1 MSNLLSR
8 LKKPHKGPLKKSQN
22 PKLYLL
28 KAIKA
33 QRSKPTWVKKET
45 NTIRVNCGAA
55 ILFPVMEGS
64 KEVSLV
70 WDGNDDGKDY
80 TDPQQYGGFLTELE
94 ADVNSGAMDSY
105 IDAWGK
111 K

>member
-1 MSNLLSR
+1 MSNLVSR

-28 KAIKA
+28 RAIKS
-33 QRSKPTWVKKET
+33 QRKTATWVNSNT
-45 NTIRVNCGAA
+45 NTIRVNCGKAM
-55 ILFPVMEGS
+55 LFPIMEGS
-64 KEVSLV
+64 KEVSMV
-70 WDGNDDGKDY
+70 WDGNDEGKDY
-80 TDPQQYGGFLTELE
+80 TDPQQYGEFLNELE
-94 ADVNSGAMDSY
+94 AEVNNGALDSY

>member
-1 MSNLLSR
+1 
-8 LKKPHKGPLKKSQN
+8 
-22 PKLYLL
+22 
-28 KAIKA
+28 
-33 QRSKPTWVKKET
+33 
-45 NTIRVNCGAA
+45 
-55 ILFPVMEGS
+55 MEGS

-70 WDGNDDGKDY
+70 WDGNDEGKDY
-80 TDPQQYGGFLTELE
+80 TDPQQYGGFLNELE

>member
-33 QRSKPTWVKKET
+33 QRSKPTWVKKENEYYKSQLWCG
-45 NTIRVNCGAA
+45 NTVPCNGR
-55 ILFPVMEGS
+55 
-64 KEVSLV
+64 
-70 WDGNDDGKDY
+70 
-80 TDPQQYGGFLTELE
+80 Q
-94 ADVNSGAMDSY
+94 
-105 IDAWGK
+105 
-111 K
+111 